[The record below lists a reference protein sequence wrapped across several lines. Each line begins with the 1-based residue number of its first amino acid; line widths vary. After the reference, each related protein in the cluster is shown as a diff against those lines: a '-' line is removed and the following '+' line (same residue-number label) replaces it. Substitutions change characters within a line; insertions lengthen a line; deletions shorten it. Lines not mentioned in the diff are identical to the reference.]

1 MGPTLRVRAS
11 WALLV
16 GSIIGWPVSAFTF
29 ARHEPKAVLGL
40 SWLAITLTAADILS
54 TSTVRR
60 NQDRPPDS

>member
-1 MGPTLRVRAS
+1 
-11 WALLV
+11 V